1 MFTFVNHSFEIF
13 SLYLQG
19 IYLRVKHTIKT
30 TSADTFLQNED
41 LSDNLNVTTEYTY
54 IGSQVTDTRDEGPV
68 TVSNGK
74 SIIATRYGAT
84 IEGFFEVKPGA
95 SLEIST
101 GQPITE

>member
-1 MFTFVNHSFEIF
+1 MTLDRDTLMGNVRLTVGDVPVS
-13 SLYLQG
+13 
-19 IYLRVKHTIKT
+19 IKT

-84 IEGFFEVKPGA
+84 IEGFFEVKLGA